1 MVGVSM
7 ASSGPSG
14 DDLMGGPRPRCTP
27 AAPAPSGGYGPSGPP
42 GVIWIFPPELHHLF
56 STICQPEIYRTDI
69 CWTDICRPEICPT
82 DTCRPDELAAIALSF
97 AAFDKRE
104 PERAEMGAERPISA
118 STEKKKKKDLR
129 SQSFRVCFLESQ
141 KLPQHL
147 ALLDQETES
156 SSQLD
161 TLQNSNW
168 PVQLNRIQKRQKDC
182 YKTL

>member
-1 MVGVSM
+1 MYPG
-7 ASSGPSG
+7 GPSPIG
-14 DDLMGGPRPRCTP
+14 RIWTIWAPRSHLNFPAKIAFAGRTFTGGHLP
-27 AAPAPSGGYGPSGPP
+27 A
-42 GVIWIFPPELHHLF
+42 
-56 STICQPEIYRTDI
+56 
-69 CWTDICRPEICPT
+69 DICRP
-82 DTCRPDELAAIALSF
+82 DKLAAIALSF